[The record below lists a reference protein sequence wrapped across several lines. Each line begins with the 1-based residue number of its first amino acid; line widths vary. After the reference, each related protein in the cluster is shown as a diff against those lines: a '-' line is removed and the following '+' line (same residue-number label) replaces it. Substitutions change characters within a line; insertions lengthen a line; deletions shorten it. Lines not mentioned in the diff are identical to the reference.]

1 MNHRKVHSQG
11 NIPFSWE
18 DKPGVSKPSKVTHY
32 GCPIDGGL
40 YGDGGLLTDIAV
52 RDNNEVP
59 PPPPCSIRLP
69 PPRRSTSLKGL
80 RWWLDDPFLAA
91 YKECTKSGEIKTGG
105 SKLPVRK
112 KKIGFSCKNAC
123 DVRDDNLA
131 RLSNLPT
138 LPKRKELV
146 LERNWFNH

>member
-18 DKPGVSKPSKVTHY
+18 DKPGVSKSSKVTHY
-32 GCPIDGGL
+32 G
-40 YGDGGLLTDIAV
+40 
-52 RDNNEVP
+52 
-59 PPPPCSIRLP
+59 
-69 PPRRSTSLKGL
+69 STSLKGL
-80 RWWLDDPFLAA
+80 RGWLDDPFLAA

-123 DVRDDNLA
+123 DVRDDNLV